1 MPTNPPIPNH
11 FAPPTVAKQENT
23 TVKLDPPL
31 LAPYAPPAHTAA
43 ARLHLAP
50 FAQVRSSKNGDS
62 TDTTELTLSTL
73 VPSPLKRESTIR
85 TRQPRHRF
93 TCHAL
98 FAALALILVMMEAV
112 QVYTTLP
119 INACGVT
126 QDPSQTRRRRG

>member
-1 MPTNPPIPNH
+1 MDYPATLNH

-23 TVKLDPPL
+23 VKLDLP
-31 LAPYAPPAHTAA
+31 LAPFAPPAHTAA

-50 FAQVRSSKNGDS
+50 FAQVISSKNGDS